1 MLLAKWH
8 FSIIKLVCC
17 EFAIIKIRPRIEQP
31 QDAAINWVPVDRLK
45 DYPDAYQ
52 GAPLPFD
59 PCRGMVEDG
68 VVEAHGVSVNDLA
81 EAFGVSRRSIS
92 SLLNGR
98 AALSA
103 DMAIRFE
110 HAFGVKAETLMRMQ
124 ARYELGKAREHEAD
138 LAVRSLIAA

>member
-1 MLLAKWH
+1 MPIKVHPSL
-8 FSIIKLVCC
+8 SIH
-17 EFAIIKIRPRIEQP
+17 AG
-31 QDAAINWVPVDRLK
+31 AWLK
-45 DYPDAYQ
+45 T
-52 GAPLPFD
+52 
-59 PCRGMVEDG
+59 EI
-68 VVEAHGVSVNDLA
+68 VEAHGVSVNDLA

-92 SLLNGR
+92 ALLNGR

-138 LAVRSLIAA
+138 LAARSLIAA